1 MSFYYDGNRRLMM
14 PRGLGL
20 SSGVR
25 GKFDP
30 TPLFDSDFTTLA
42 TGAVSQA
49 QLNALGWQS
58 TRVGGD
64 GYSYGGA
71 YVQTEAG
78 TPTGTPL
85 LGGITSVQA
94 RMQEFSPTQRGL
106 LQERSTTT
114 YAARS
119 RALAT
124 ATGVLTQGLWNS
136 PGVGPP
142 VYSNSGLSP
151 IVSLADARRIVV
163 PSGGYSFYT
172 FMSVGAA
179 SGFLCGSLWRR
190 AHSGTFTHQWGGTQ
204 SPVAPY
210 VIDSSTATTSWE
222 FRSIEDAHDG
232 ATPWYLAPALAGG
245 FGVGDASIAQ
255 DVYIDAVQLEPGRI
269 PTSFVGATTGTFG
282 TRGVDGLTTTTG
294 TGATMIGTGN
304 RLSVRKRGICLG
316 PLSKMTGTVTLWEWV
331 SSGGVRSSLTMVGS
345 TRIATLTIGGG
356 GGSFAFPTPL
366 PDTVRGDLLSVFLG
380 TNAAGVTTLKAKVNS
395 DAVVNCGTS
404 GALGAFPN
412 TTPGMS
418 NGSLSGAT
426 PSQSFDFMDGRFS
439 TYQTGDVPI
448 EFQ

>member
-71 YVQTEAG
+71 YVQTG
-78 TPTGTPL
+78 PSTI
-85 LGGITSVQA
+85 LGGITAVQA

-114 YAARS
+114 YLARS
-119 RALAT
+119 RALDI
-124 ATGVLTQGLWNS
+124 GSLVLTQGLWYS
-136 PGVGPP
+136 GHAFDT
-142 VYSNSGLSP
+142 YSNSGQSP
-151 IVSLADARRIVV
+151 IVSLADARRVQATV
-163 PSGGYSFYT
+163 GGYVGET
-172 FMSVGAA
+172 FMSNGAPA
-179 SGFLCGSLWRR
+179 GFLCASLWRR
-190 AHSGTFTHQWGGTQ
+190 AHTGTITHQWGGGQ
-204 SPVAPY
+204 NPAAPY
-210 VIDSSTATTSWE
+210 KMDSSTATTAWE
-222 FRSIEDAHDG
+222 WRMIEDAHDG
-232 ATPWYLAPALAGG
+232 ATPWYLTPAAAGG
-245 FGVGDASIAQ
+245 FGIGDAAIAQ
-255 DVYIDAVQLEPGRI
+255 DVYVDAVQLEPGRI
-269 PTSFVGATTGTFG
+269 PTSFVGATTGTTA

-294 TGATMIGTGN
+294 TAAGMIGVGN
-304 RLSVRKRGICLG
+304 RLSVRKMGICLG
-316 PLSKMTGTVTLWEWV
+316 PLSNMTGTAGVVCLWDWV
-331 SSGGVRSSLTMVGS
+331 SSGGVHSTLTMATA

-356 GGSFAFPTPL
+356 GGSFSFPTAL
-366 PDTVRGDLLSVFLG
+366 PDTVRGDTLSVFLG
-380 TNAAGVTTLKAKVNS
+380 TNSAGVSTLKAKVNAN
-395 DAVVNCGTS
+395 AVVNCGSS

-412 TTPGMS
+412 TTPQLA
-418 NGSLSGAT
+418 NGSTQGGT
-426 PSQSFDFMDGRFS
+426 PTQSFDFMDGRFS
-439 TYQTGDVPI
+439 TYKTGDVPI